1 MTKVLGIGNALVDA
15 LIMLENDSLITELGF
30 PKGSMQLVD
39 EKTSASIKEKSQH
52 LDKEMASGGSAAN
65 TIHGL
70 ARLGIETAFIGTIGE
85 DETGNFFQNDLEK
98 SKIKPLLKISKTPS
112 GIANT
117 MISKDGE
124 RTFGTFLGAAIE
136 LSGDDLNLEQFDG
149 HDYLHVEGYLV
160 QNHDL
165 LENILKLAKQAGLK
179 ISIDMASFNVVEDN
193 LDFLKIMVDKYVDII
208 FANEEEAK
216 AFTGQEPEEAL
227 ETLAKQCEI
236 AVVKIGSK
244 GSMIKTGGKRTDVE
258 AIKTTAVDTT
268 GAGDLYAAGFLYGLI
283 HNLGMKRSG
292 QLGSLLAST
301 VIEKVGAKISESGW
315 KKIERELALM
325 QGNN

>member
-15 LIMLENDSLITELGF
+15 LITLENDLLIEELGF

-39 EKTSASIKEKSQH
+39 EKTSASIKKKSQH

-70 ARLGIETAFIGTIGE
+70 ARLGIETAFIGTIGD
-85 DETGNFFQNDLEK
+85 DETGSFFKNDLEK

-117 MISKDGE
+117 LISKDGE

-136 LSGDDLNLEQFDG
+136 LSGNDLKLNQFEGYDF
-149 HDYLHVEGYLV
+149 LHVEGYLV
-160 QNHDL
+160 QNHEL
-165 LENILKLAKQAGLK
+165 LETILKLAKQAGLK
-179 ISIDMASFNVVEDN
+179 ISLDMASFNVVEDN
-193 LDFLKIMVDKYVDII
+193 LDFLKIMTDKYVDIV

-227 ETLAKQCEI
+227 ETLAQQCEI
-236 AVVKIGSK
+236 AVVKIGKK
-244 GSMIKTGGKRTDVE
+244 GSMIKTGGKRFDVE
-258 AIKTTAVDTT
+258 ALKTTAVDTT
-268 GAGDLYAAGFLYGLI
+268 GAGDLYAAGFLYGVI
-283 HNLGMKRSG
+283 NHLGMEKAG
-292 QLGSLLAST
+292 QIGSLLAAT
-301 VIEKVGAKISESGW
+301 VIQKVGAKISETGW
-315 KKIERELALM
+315 EKIEKEIALM
-325 QGNN
+325 